1 MGKTRPKTG
10 SSNKVFTAAG
20 LFLFFALTLQAQT
33 AIPDRI
39 KQFEQEI
46 AEGKVDDIKILK
58 NYIDLI
64 TLYSPID
71 IEKTHY
77 YFCEAIAF
85 AQKTKQLDWES
96 AYWRRMS
103 TVYSEMGKIDSSYY
117 CIERAIEL
125 VEGKGYDYEQC
136 ANYQIQ
142 GVAFFTGHEYEKS
155 LDAYLKALELN
166 EKDRAQKVLN
176 QENVHNNIGI
186 EASIY
191 RFISMIYSKLLNHN
205 KAIDYLLRAKKIID
219 DNPSDRAP
227 FVLLE
232 IELLGELAEA
242 YMTTEQPEKALPL
255 LNRCYELAVSR
266 EFLPEMVFGLCRL
279 SNFHRVEYKDFNQ
292 ALTFG
297 KDALQIAEKTGM
309 PYLISYAERNMM
321 KVHFGLKDYQSACN
335 YAERALSKAEEG
347 DWVHLQ
353 DIYGNLIMI
362 YTLLGNVSQS
372 EMTLKK
378 YNEITAKISDKN
390 MHSSLQE
397 MEVKY
402 NVQQKELE
410 ITRKQAEIDKQRI
423 RLFLSVGGLI
433 ASFLLL
439 AMLGYII
446 MLRTRRNRQLSET
459 NALKDKFFSI
469 ISHDLKNPV
478 IAQREALQTLSEHAH
493 RMDAGTLSEFFRKM
507 LKSADGLA
515 DLLKNL
521 LAWATIQTGREMYN
535 PIPFN
540 LVTALQSDIEVA
552 KSMAERKEIVF
563 EALLPPTAV
572 VTADVNMLVTVVR
585 NLLTNAIKFTAAG
598 GKVSL
603 QINESHGKYA
613 VSVSDSGIGMTI
625 GQVQSLFRIDRKI
638 SREGTAGEQSSGL
651 GLIVCHDMLHKHGS
665 ELLVESEEGKG
676 SRFWFEI

>member
-1 MGKTRPKTG
+1 MHNHYQYKA
-10 SSNKVFTAAG
+10 FIIAG
-20 LFLFFALTLQAQT
+20 FYFFITLALQAQV

-39 KQFEQEI
+39 KQYEQEI
-46 AEGKVDDIKILK
+46 AEGKVDDTKILK

-64 TLYSPID
+64 TLYTPID

-77 YFCEAIAF
+77 YFREAIAY
-85 AQKTKQLDWES
+85 AQKKKQLDWES
-96 AYWRRMS
+96 AYWRRLS
-103 TVYSEMGKIDSSYY
+103 TVYYEMGKIDSSYY
-117 CIERAIEL
+117 CIDRAIEL
-125 VEGKGYDYEQC
+125 IEGKGYDYEQS

-142 GVAFFTGHEYEKS
+142 GVAFFTGHEYERS
-155 LDAYLKALELN
+155 LDAYFKALELN
-166 EKDRAQKVLN
+166 EKDKAQKIAK
-176 QENVHNNIGI
+176 QENIHNNFGI

-191 RFISMIYSKLLNHN
+191 RFISMIYNKLLNYE

-309 PYLISYAERNMM
+309 PHLISYAERNMM
-321 KVHFGLKDYQSACN
+321 KVYFGLKDYQSAYN

-347 DWVHLQ
+347 DWDHLQ
-353 DIYGNLIMI
+353 DIYGNLIVI
-362 YTLLGNVSQS
+362 YSLMGNVSQA
-372 EMTLKK
+372 EVHLKK
-378 YNEITAKISDKN
+378 YNEITAKISDKT

-410 ITRKQAEIDKQRI
+410 IERQQSEIERQKF
-423 RLFLSVGGLI
+423 RLLLFGGGLI
-433 ASFLLL
+433 VSFLLL
-439 AMLGYII
+439 AMFVYII
-446 MLRTRRNRQLSET
+446 ALRTRRNRQLSEI
-459 NALKDKFFSI
+459 NAIKDKFFSI
-469 ISHDLKNPV
+469 ISHDLRNPV
-478 IAQREALQTLSEHAH
+478 IAQREALQTLANHAH
-493 RMDAGTLSEFFRKM
+493 QLNAGTISDFFRKI

-515 DLLKNL
+515 DLLENL
-521 LAWATIQTGREMYN
+521 LAWATIQTGREMYL
-535 PIPFN
+535 PMPFN
-540 LVTALQSDIEVA
+540 LVAALQSDIEVV
-552 KSMAERKEIVF
+552 KNMAEGKEIAF
-563 EALLPPTAV
+563 ETLMPPTAV
-572 VTADVNMLVTVVR
+572 VTADSNMLVTVIR
-585 NLLTNAIKFTAAG
+585 NLLTNAVKFTAAG

-603 QINESHGKYA
+603 QIYESDGKFSIA
-613 VSVSDSGIGMTI
+613 VSDTGVGMTQE
-625 GQVQSLFRIDRKI
+625 QVQNLFRIDRQFPRK
-638 SREGTAGEQSSGL
+638 GTAGEQSSGL
-651 GLIVCHDMLHKHGS
+651 GLIVCHDMLYKHGY
-665 ELLVESEEGKG
+665 ELYIESEVGRG
-676 SRFWFEI
+676 SRFWFEM